1 MQKKILFVLVFFLT
15 IAVLN
20 ALQEDYLTIKAFV
33 EPRAIKQGEE
43 GVLKMKITPKN
54 GIKISS
60 HPEFMIKLDKN
71 NNLSFSKVFFT
82 ASELDFQTTQ
92 ENNTVFLELEKEVSI
107 LFKVNEASLIGS
119 QKIRGEVVFTAV
131 FTDNWSVKTY
141 QKFDV
146 NFVSRK
152 NFKVKSKRK

>member
-1 MQKKILFVLVFFLT
+1 MQKKIFFVLVFFLT
-15 IAVLN
+15 IAMLN

-71 NNLSFSKVFFT
+71 
-82 ASELDFQTTQ
+82 
-92 ENNTVFLELEKEVSI
+92 
-107 LFKVNEASLIGS
+107 
-119 QKIRGEVVFTAV
+119 
-131 FTDNWSVKTY
+131 KTGI
-141 QKFDV
+141 K
-146 NFVSRK
+146 
-152 NFKVKSKRK
+152 

>member
-1 MQKKILFVLVFFLT
+1 MQKKIFFVLVFFLT

-33 EPRAIKQGEE
+33 EPRAVKQGEE

-82 ASELDFQTTQ
+82 ASELDFQTKQ
-92 ENNTVFLELEKEVSI
+92 ENNAVFLELEKEVSI
-107 LFKVNEASLIGS
+107 IFKVNGESLIGN

-141 QKFDV
+141 QKFNVD
-146 NFVSRK
+146 FVSRK
-152 NFKVKSKRK
+152 NFKLKSKRK